1 LLHYYVIPFIIGII
15 AAVIILVNSS
25 RIKSTAK
32 QQADNQV
39 LKEQLIAFKHISYP
53 RLKQMT
59 MIVCHN
65 CNNYESSIGKD
76 GTRSDHFIDG
86 SILERDILS
95 CMPRLRQFN
104 YHIRSILQN
113 ASHIKIRQSFFNQQE
128 PFKCV
133 LDHFKNKYEQISTV

>member
-1 LLHYYVIPFIIGII
+1 MRRFTQSIVFENQFDLI
-15 AAVIILVNSS
+15 SK
-25 RIKSTAK
+25 IKS
-32 QQADNQV
+32 
-39 LKEQLIAFKHISYP
+39 ISYP

-65 CNNYESSIGKD
+65 SIGKD

-86 SILERDILS
+86 SILQRDILS
-95 CMPRLRQFN
+95 YMPRLRQFN

>member
-1 LLHYYVIPFIIGII
+1 MCVSLLQHLSNVEYSKLLL
-15 AAVIILVNSS
+15 A
-25 RIKSTAK
+25 
-32 QQADNQV
+32 
-39 LKEQLIAFKHISYP
+39 
-53 RLKQMT
+53 
-59 MIVCHN
+59 
-65 CNNYESSIGKD
+65 IGKD

-95 CMPRLRQFN
+95 YMPRLRQFN